1 LGSFF
6 FGKGRRAEDAA
17 TQNAGSAMSLPLNC
31 RLGPYEIRSQ
41 LGSGGMGEVYRAR
54 DSRLNRD
61 VAIKVLREDDAAD
74 ADYRSRFEREAR
86 AVAAL
91 NHPNIV
97 GVYDFGLEAGRQFI
111 VSELIEGQSLRS
123 MLIGKP
129 LPVRKLLDI
138 AIQVADGLSAAHAAR
153 ITHRDL
159 KPENIMLAKDGRA
172 KILDF
177 GLARH
182 GSAILFPAEGEN
194 AEETMASERMVTEHL
209 TADGALLGTA
219 GYMSP
224 EQAAGKEADYR
235 SDQFSFGLVLHEMA
249 SGKQAFARAT
259 TVETMAAIIR
269 DEPPIIQGN
278 LPAPLRWLIDR
289 CLQKEVELRYEST
302 RDLFRDLCNLRDH
315 LSEASTSGVAVS
327 VAVQAKKRRWKIPAM
342 CAACFVLGALAAY
355 LLKPFRQ
362 NIGAY
367 RYTPFAT
374 DATGGVWS
382 PDGKAAAYASTV
394 NGRQTYLRYL
404 NSPTP
409 VQLTH
414 EQQPVRPI
422 GWSKDQ
428 SHIIVAEDVDRVSH
442 RLNLYSVASV
452 GGELEFIMSADCEA
466 CDLSRDGN
474 AFATLARGKDD
485 SYGVQISNPFGSPL
499 VSYTPAPF
507 ASKDIYDNPQLQFS
521 PDGKQIVLI
530 RNANNNNK
538 QEGWLLP
545 FPFAGRSPQAVLANL
560 SNQAD
565 TPSFG
570 WMADNRHIVVA
581 MSNEANVPDHLWVAD
596 IRSNDLIPLTNG
608 TTFTRFPR
616 VAPDGKRLLLTQSNY
631 SLDVVALSVLDGSTR
646 TLINTGHHESMAS
659 WAAKAEKLVWVTN
672 RSGQWEMWVRSPD
685 GSDRPV
691 TTAGDSPNARFMT
704 PSLSPSG
711 DRIIFAKSD
720 DSGMIRLWIS
730 SLSGGSPIRLTNVE
744 AGSEF
749 GGAWSPDGGRFS
761 YIKSEG
767 GKEWL
772 MLARTS
778 GGARPVTLKQ
788 SKSFLPDWSPSG
800 DWITYKDD
808 KGWNLASPEGKPS
821 RFLGNLETPAF
832 VFSKDGKLLY
842 GILTSDPK
850 TGRQGA
856 TLFSLNVETLERKVI
871 KELGDGFSP
880 ASNFIP
886 GIRFSLAPDGK
897 SFVYSTAK
905 SKRDIWML
913 QGFSEPGWL
922 N

>member
-1 LGSFF
+1 
-6 FGKGRRAEDAA
+6 
-17 TQNAGSAMSLPLNC
+17 MSLPVNC

-61 VAIKVLREDDAAD
+61 VAIKVLREEAAAD

-97 GVYDFGLEAGRQFI
+97 AVYDFGLEAGRQFI

-123 MLIGKP
+123 LLIGKP

-138 AIQVADGLSAAHAAR
+138 AIQVADGLSAAHAVR
-153 ITHRDL
+153 IIHRDL
-159 KPENIMLAKDGRA
+159 KPENLMLAKDGRA

-182 GSAILFPAEGEN
+182 GSAIRFPAEPGI
-194 AEETMASERMVTEHL
+194 AEETMASERTVTEHL

-249 SGKQAFARAT
+249 SGKQAFARASN
-259 TVETMAAIIR
+259 VETMAAIIR
-269 DEPPIIQGN
+269 DEPSLIEGN
-278 LPAPLRWLIDR
+278 LPAPLRWIIDR

-302 RDLFRDLCNLRDH
+302 RDLFRDLCNVRDH
-315 LSEASTSGVAVS
+315 LSDASTSGVSVP
-327 VAVQAKKRRWKIPAM
+327 VAVQAKGRRWKIPAM
-342 CAACFVLGALAAY
+342 CAACFVLGAMVAY

-374 DATGGVWS
+374 DATRGVWS

-414 EQQPVRPI
+414 EQQPVWPI

-428 SHIIVAEDVDRVSH
+428 SHIIVVKDVDQVSH
-442 RLNLYSVASV
+442 RLNLYSVATV

-474 AFATLARGKDD
+474 AFATLARGKDG
-485 SYGVQISNPFGSPL
+485 SYGVQISNPFGSPFAP
-499 VSYTPAPF
+499 YTPAPF
-507 ASKDIYDNPQLQFS
+507 ASQDIYDNPQLSFS
-521 PDGKQIVLI
+521 PDGKAILLI

-545 FPFAGRSPQAVLANL
+545 FPFGGRPPRAVLSNLANL
-560 SNQAD
+560 AD

-596 IRSNDLIPLTNG
+596 VRSNKLSPLTNG
-608 TTFTRFPR
+608 TTFNRSPR
-616 VAPDGKRLLLTQSNY
+616 VAPDGRRLLLTQSNY
-631 SLDVVALSVLDGSTR
+631 SLDVVSLSVLDGSTK
-646 TLINTGHHESMAS
+646 TLISTGHEESMAS

-672 RSGQWEMWVRSPD
+672 RSGHWEMWVRSPD

-691 TTAGDSPNARFMT
+691 TTAGDFPDARFMT
-704 PSLSPSG
+704 PSLSPNG
-711 DRIIFAKSD
+711 DRIIFAKGD

-749 GGAWSPDGGRFS
+749 GGVWSPDGSRFS

-772 MLARTS
+772 MLAKTS
-778 GGARPVTLKQ
+778 GGASPVTLKQ
-788 SKSFLPDWSPSG
+788 TKNFLPDWSPSG

-821 RFLGNLETPAF
+821 RFLGDIETPGF

-842 GILTSDPK
+842 GILTSDAK

-856 TLFSLNVETLERKVI
+856 MLFSLNAGTLERKVI
-871 KELGDGFSP
+871 KELGDEFSP

-897 SFVYSTAK
+897 SFVYSTTK